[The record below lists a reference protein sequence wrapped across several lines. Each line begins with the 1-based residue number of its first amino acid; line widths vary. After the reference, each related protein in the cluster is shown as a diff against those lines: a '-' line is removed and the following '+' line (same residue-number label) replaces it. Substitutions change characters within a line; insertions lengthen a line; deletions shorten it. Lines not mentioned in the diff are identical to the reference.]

1 MSKKPSEFSAWDDLL
16 FTLGGL
22 LVLALPIGLL
32 LLVLLVFL

>member
-22 LVLALPIGLL
+22 FVLALPIALL
-32 LLVLLVFL
+32 FLLWLVLF